1 MESSIHVSRTSSTRL
16 TNLPNNRFMEFDRSL
31 FPKTF
36 EIMTALEI
44 IGLIA
49 CILIGLPLAIV
60 LLVALG
66 FGLYMLYIGFT
77 DGFGINATL

>member
-1 MESSIHVSRTSSTRL
+1 M
-16 TNLPNNRFMEFDRSL
+16 LPTHPAGSL
-31 FPKTF
+31 NF
-36 EIMTALEI
+36 ENMTALEI

>member
-1 MESSIHVSRTSSTRL
+1 
-16 TNLPNNRFMEFDRSL
+16 
-31 FPKTF
+31 
-36 EIMTALEI
+36 MTALEI

>member
-1 MESSIHVSRTSSTRL
+1 MILGFGQLV
-16 TNLPNNRFMEFDRSL
+16 LPLLAKEFLRVEALDPAGSL
-31 FPKTF
+31 NF
-36 EIMTALEI
+36 ENMTALEI